1 MVTLSDRLQKIADM
15 VCTSGPYGDIGTDHG
30 YLPIFLAQ
38 QNKIK
43 KALACD
49 VNKGPLEGAAN
60 HIRECG
66 FSAQIETRLSNGFE
80 KIEPGEIKSATISG
94 MGGNLIVSILEKG
107 MAVVRELDELII
119 SPQSDIAKTR
129 QFLIDN
135 ELYID
140 DEDCLFD
147 EGKFYQIIHIGREKN
162 SVYKEAEN
170 LGLDRELCLEY
181 GPILLGRRHPA
192 MMEFLSKK
200 ITKLQSVIDAMEETL
215 PRAIELREEIEKL
228 RSIVQ

>member
-15 VCTSGPYGDIGTDHG
+15 VRTSGPYGDIGTDHG
-30 YLPIFLAQ
+30 YLPIFLVEN
-38 QNKIK
+38 NKIK

-60 HIRECG
+60 HISEYGLSTR
-66 FSAQIETRLSNGFE
+66 IETRLSNGLE

-94 MGGNLIVSILEKG
+94 MGGNLIISILEKG

-119 SPQSDIAKTR
+119 SPQSDIAKAR

-162 SVYKEAEN
+162 SVYEEAEK
-170 LGLDRELCLEY
+170 LGFDRELCLEY
-181 GPILLGRRHPA
+181 GPILLSRRHPA

-200 ITKLQSVIDAMEETL
+200 ITKLQSVKDTMEENL
-215 PRAIELREEIEKL
+215 PRAIELREEIGKL